1 MKKKNKDEEKRRKKW
16 REAYLLSSVN
26 IGALWNL
33 PYGNIFISLPPT
45 PFSCITLSLSLSLSL
60 HLWLCACACTYA
72 RIFYVSRNV
81 SCSHYIV
88 YILNRIVNRVVLC
101 RPNLS
106 APNNNKQEPHTHT
119 QLGHNEPNRRLTTNN
134 PMPPIP
140 NKTHNNLCK
149 DD

>member
-1 MKKKNKDEEKRRKKW
+1 MKRSVSAVKCQYRGIMKLTIWKHL
-16 REAYLLSSVN
+16 YISS
-26 IGALWNL
+26 AH
-33 PYGNIFISLPPT
+33 
-45 PFSCITLSLSLSLSL
+45 PFLMYYSISLSLSLSL

-106 APNNNKQEPHTHT
+106 APNNNKQEPHTLT
-119 QLGHNEPNRRLTTNN
+119 QLGHNGPNRRLTTNN